1 VLTARARRPPP
12 APQQVTPSVH
22 VLTLGR
28 GAAAS
33 NVYLVGSDAAW
44 TLVDAGW
51 ASSAEAIRTG
61 AESVFGPG
69 ARPAAIVLTHI
80 HPDHSG
86 SAGTLARS
94 WEVPVY
100 VGADERNEP
109 RYNPGMVRA
118 EMLTP
123 GPVGLGSRFRAEMR
137 TWPRPV
143 VMSVEFTGYDR
154 PRRLASTTRLSTMD
168 IQGTLT
174 FDPVPVGTRMRWS
187 WQMRPRGLLKLLT
200 LVMAGIGR
208 RQEEAIWTGLKE
220 VR

>member
-1 VLTARARRPPP
+1 MARIEGEIMIHRP
-12 APQQVTPSVH
+12 V
-22 VLTLGR
+22 
-28 GAAAS
+28 
-33 NVYLVGSDAAW
+33 
-44 TLVDAGW
+44 
-51 ASSAEAIRTG
+51 E
-61 AESVFGPG
+61 EVFDF
-69 ARPAAIVLTHI
+69 V
-80 HPDHSG
+80 
-86 SAGTLARS
+86 
-94 WEVPVY
+94 
-100 VGADERNEP
+100 ADERNEP
-109 RYNPGMVRA
+109 RYNPRMVRA

-123 GPVGLGSRFRAEMR
+123 EPVGLGSRFRAEMR

-208 RQEEAIWTGLKE
+208 RQEEAIWTGLKRVLE
-220 VR
+220 AQEAPSSTDQ